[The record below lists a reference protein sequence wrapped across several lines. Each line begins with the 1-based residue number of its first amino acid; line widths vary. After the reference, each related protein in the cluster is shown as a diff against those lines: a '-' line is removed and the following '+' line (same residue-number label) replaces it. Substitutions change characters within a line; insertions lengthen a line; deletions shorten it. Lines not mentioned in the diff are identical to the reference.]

1 MLYSEA
7 MDYAL
12 KEGRKRLLKIS
23 DQHSAY
29 NKEGSTLNMVMQYLK
44 ENPDLL
50 ESVAK
55 IIEGRE
61 GLKKF
66 SKGE

>member
-1 MLYSEA
+1 MFYAEA
-7 MDYAL
+7 MDYAI
-12 KEGRKRLLKIS
+12 KEARKRVLKVS

-29 NKEGSTLNMVMQYLK
+29 NKEGSTLNMVTQYLK

-66 SKGE
+66 EQRG

>member
-1 MLYSEA
+1 
-7 MDYAL
+7 
-12 KEGRKRLLKIS
+12 
-23 DQHSAY
+23 
-29 NKEGSTLNMVMQYLK
+29 MVMQYLK

-66 SKGE
+66 EQGG